1 MADIARVSKC
11 FKFIYCNNY
20 TKNFKFMY
28 CDNSQEQYITD
39 PSTASDIN
47 IEELYRQLIEKLKIV
62 DDTAISH
69 QFHSGNYFDDIYNK
83 ICLTNLG
90 NSENY
95 HNLIRVPDLVNS
107 CPKTLAIIYT
117 YVYLSDIDFSSV
129 QVKLN
134 DTGDM
139 RYFNELYT
147 RPHETRKGLPI
158 ITEQGFVR
166 ASTIQYYLENISHK
180 PLPPVIF
187 EYENEKI
194 FVVDGN
200 NRIAYYLL
208 HGTIPIIPAIIVIQ
222 NPEIILYSTKSK
234 PKSRSKSKS
243 KSIITKSKKGI

>member
-1 MADIARVSKC
+1 
-11 FKFIYCNNY
+11 
-20 TKNFKFMY
+20 MY

-39 PSTASDIN
+39 PSKASDIN

-90 NSENY
+90 DSENY
-95 HNLIRVPDLVNS
+95 HNLIRIPDLVNS

-117 YVYLSDIDFSSV
+117 YVYLSNIDFSSV
-129 QVKLN
+129 QVRLN
-134 DTGDM
+134 DTGDTC
-139 RYFNELYT
+139 YFNEVYT
-147 RPHETRKGLPI
+147 RPHETREGLPI

-166 ASTIQYYLENISHK
+166 ASTIQYYLENISHT

-208 HGTIPIIPAIIVIQ
+208 DGTIPIIPAIIVIQ
-222 NPEIILYSTKSK
+222 NPESILSSNDDSRYYLRSLIK
-234 PKSRSKSKS
+234 PKFILKSKS
-243 KSIITKSKKGI
+243 TITKKR